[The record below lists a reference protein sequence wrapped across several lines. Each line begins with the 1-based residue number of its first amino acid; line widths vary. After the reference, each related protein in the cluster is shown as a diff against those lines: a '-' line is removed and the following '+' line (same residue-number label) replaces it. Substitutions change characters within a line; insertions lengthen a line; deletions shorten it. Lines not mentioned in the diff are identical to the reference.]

1 MFRLSILLTAG
12 LFWLAAPAL
21 AQTDSGELRVLIA
34 IDPSDSEALLISTAG
49 ISSALGAASGATVK
63 VTKSNDLR
71 NAMRA
76 TRTGEYELFIA
87 PAHVAAS
94 ALGHGYEL
102 VGATANEEEYQL
114 VGSANKSSVADF
126 KDAKLYLTQQDSVGA
141 YVARGILNDAG
152 QSLKAFREVLYRRTS
167 GAGLFAIETGIVDA
181 TVAKRADA
189 AAWLKANPGKGNVV
203 LTSRPVP
210 GGLSV
215 VVRENVPAPLKAKLI
230 AWLRSPGGVMS
241 GIGRVQYRPDV
252 ASYKYVAALGNFT
265 PAQLPGATRV
275 TAIEVGELV
284 KRGAQVVDVRTD
296 KECRERRI
304 RGALCVPYVEKSLK
318 DVAFDSDADDF
329 SGLDKLDKSKLL
341 VFACN
346 GAECWKSYKASRVA
360 VTKGFKNVYWFRGGL
375 PEWLGAGLP
384 VDAGA

>member
-1 MFRLSILLTAG
+1 MLRISIVLASLVVLAPTAH
-12 LFWLAAPAL
+12 
-21 AQTDSGELRVLIA
+21 AQTDSVGELRVLIA
-34 IDPSDSEALLISTAG
+34 IDPSDSEALLISTSGVA
-49 ISSALGAASGATVK
+49 SALGAAAGVPVK
-63 VTKSNDLR
+63 VTKSNDLG

-76 TRTGEYELFIA
+76 TRTAEFELFIA

-94 ALGHGYEL
+94 ALAHGYEL

-114 VGSANKSSVADF
+114 VGRADKSAVADF
-126 KDAKLYLTQQDSVGA
+126 KGAKLYLTQQDSVGA

-152 QSLKAFREVLYRRTS
+152 QSLKTFREVMYRRTS
-167 GAGLFAIETGIVDA
+167 GAGLFAVETGIVDA

-189 AAWLKANPGKGNVV
+189 ALWLKANPGKGTVL

-230 AWLRSPGGVMS
+230 AWLRSPAGVMS
-241 GIGRVQYRPDV
+241 GIGRVQYRPEV

-275 TAIEVGELV
+275 TASEVGELV
-284 KRGAQVVDVRTD
+284 KRGGQVVDVRSD

-304 RGALCVPYVEKSLK
+304 RGAVCVPYGEKSLK

-329 SGLDKLDKSKLL
+329 TGLDKLDKAKVL

-360 VTKGFKNVYWFRGGL
+360 VAKGFKSVYWFRGGL

-384 VDAGA
+384 VDVGV